1 MDIKDLANLGCGAI
15 AIVGHDIAHDGHAT
29 GSVAFVECLF
39 DIATVDLAGPLLD
52 GSFDILA
59 WGDSAIWLRGWRRTG
74 GCCRRDP
81 PLLVWQRR

>member
-52 GSFDILA
+52 GSFDIVL
-59 WGDSAIWLRGWRRTG
+59 GETERFGFEDG
-74 GCCRRDP
+74 GAQADVAVGI